1 MVWCLSTVYSLLLL
15 SRIALDGWTSLFTH
29 SPADEVFGCFQFRT
43 MTNKVAMNAGI
54 QGLAGTSILFL
65 LNT

>member
-1 MVWCLSTVYSLLLL
+1 MVLRLSIVGSLLLL
-15 SRIALDGWTSLFTH
+15 SHIALDGWTSLFIH
-29 SPADEVFGCFQFRT
+29 SPADEVFECFQFRT
-43 MTNKVAMNAGI
+43 MTNKVATNAGI

>member
-1 MVWCLSTVYSLLLL
+1 MVLCLSIVYSLLLL
-15 SRIALDGWTSLFTH
+15 SRIALDGWTSLFIH
-29 SPADEVFGCFQFRT
+29 SPVDELLGCFQFKT